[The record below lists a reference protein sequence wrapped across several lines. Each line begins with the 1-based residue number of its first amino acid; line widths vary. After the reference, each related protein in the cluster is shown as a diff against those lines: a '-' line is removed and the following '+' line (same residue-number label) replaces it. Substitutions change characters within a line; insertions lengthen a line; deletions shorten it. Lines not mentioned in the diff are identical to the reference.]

1 MKPVYL
7 LQISIGLCEFAAGVQ
22 AAARFTPL
30 QRQQLL
36 ALRATFLREMDEVV
50 AERRV
55 LTQGIKV

>member
-1 MKPVYL
+1 MKV
-7 LQISIGLCEFAAGVQ
+7 SAGVQ

-36 ALRATFLREMDEVV
+36 AVRASFLRDMDEVV
-50 AERRV
+50 AERRA